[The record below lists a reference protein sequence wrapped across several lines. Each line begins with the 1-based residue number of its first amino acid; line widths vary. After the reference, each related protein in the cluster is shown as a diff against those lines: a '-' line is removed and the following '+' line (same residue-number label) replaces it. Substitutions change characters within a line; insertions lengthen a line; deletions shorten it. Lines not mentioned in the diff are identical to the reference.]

1 MATDLIGQARP
12 ASHAGLQAAL
22 PLIDITP
29 GAYFRWKVIIGR
41 VIATLLLVPAL
52 PVIGLLVIAVRLTS
66 PGPGIFRQVRVG
78 LQGQIFLMYKIRT
91 MVSDAER
98 QSGPTWTS
106 GEDPRITRLG
116 RVLRKLHLDE
126 LPQLFNVIRG
136 EMSLIGPRPE
146 RPEFIA
152 VLTNGIPGYINRLAV
167 RPGVTGLAQVNLP
180 PDTDLQSVRR
190 KLALD
195 LEYIRTATPALDLRL
210 LLYTVA
216 RLLGLPCQFA
226 VRLVRLGRP
235 SGQHEQTVEESMS
248 VTLSKVKELAKA
260 KPEASIAPRTEEQ
273 RAFDPSRDT
282 VVNSIHDTLPDL
294 RTLEQK
300 LPGKKDQAKQPAD
313 AENNGHCK
321 SGRDTAGAGRDAQR
335 PAAISSTAAGRQKA

>member
-1 MATDLIGQARP
+1 MAADLIGQARP

-29 GAYFRWKVIIGR
+29 GAYFGWKVMIGR
-41 VIATLLLVPAL
+41 IIATLLLVPAL
-52 PVIGLLVIAVRLTS
+52 PIIGLLVMAVRLTS

-91 MVSDAER
+91 MVSDAEL

-106 GEDPRITRLG
+106 GDDPRITRLG

-152 VLTNGIPGYINRLAV
+152 VLTSGVPGYINRLAV

-226 VRLVRLGRP
+226 IRLVRLGRP
-235 SGQHEQTVEESMS
+235 LAQREQKTEASMS
-248 VTLSKVKELAKA
+248 VTLSKVRELA
-260 KPEASIAPRTEEQ
+260 KPEASTALLRVEEQ
-273 RAFDPSRDT
+273 RAFDPTRDT
-282 VVNSIHDTLPDL
+282 VVNSIHDTVPDL

-300 LPGKKDQAKQPAD
+300 LAGKKGQAKQPTDAD
-313 AENNGHCK
+313 NNGHSK
-321 SGRDTAGAGRDAQR
+321 PGKDTTAAGRDAQR
-335 PAAISSTAAGRQKA
+335 PTAFSSTANGRQKA